1 MISPSCL
8 RAGSLIAARAAGLSR
23 ANGLWLEEH
32 VHACTTCTREAE
44 LLSGVRAI
52 LLDAELAPTS
62 GASNRAIHKALH
74 AHRRG
79 TASPTSRAPVRPIVL
94 GLSFATALALIAIT
108 AVMQREYAASDAVH
122 ATATAT
128 VPRVERRPAVVM
140 SDADRLQAG
149 ARVRTTERLQVL
161 LAHASV
167 ELAPDSDAQWN
178 GAARELSLR
187 SGVVIAEVDPEP
199 HRSFAVITNDFRVE
213 VLGTRFEVTPSSVSV
228 SRGRVRIAALDGTER
243 AVLNAGERYDLEAET
258 AVLAPKP
265 QKRSE
270 ARKAVGKATTAPS
283 PAISA
288 PDVAALLTEAR
299 DALATDRF
307 EQARRAI
314 DRALAA
320 QPAGATRAEA
330 LTLRAELLSA
340 QGNRAGAVA
349 AYIEVATRF
358 QSMPAGEN
366 ALFAA
371 ARMND
376 DAAAAKKLLAQYLE
390 RYPHGRFVVEA
401 KYRLKR

>member
-23 ANGLWLEEH
+23 ADGLWLEEH
-32 VHACTTCTREAE
+32 IHACMPCTREAE

-52 LLDAELAPTS
+52 LLDAEPELSSEAR
-62 GASNRAIHKALH
+62 NRAIRRSLH

-79 TASPTSRAPVRPIVL
+79 TASPTSRAPVRPFMMGL
-94 GLSFATALALIAIT
+94 GFATALALLAIAGMLRRDDASGVAT
-108 AVMQREYAASDAVH
+108 PPAVAAA
-122 ATATAT
+122 AI
-128 VPRVERRPAVVM
+128 PRVEQPVVVM

-149 ARVRTTERLQVL
+149 ARVHTKERVHVIF
-161 LAHASV
+161 AHASV
-167 ELAPDSDAQWN
+167 ELAPGSDAQWN
-178 GAARELSLR
+178 GASRELSLR
-187 SGVVIAEVDPEP
+187 SGAVIVEVDPEP
-199 HRSFAVITNDFRVE
+199 HRSFSVATNDFRAE

-228 SRGRVRIAALDGTER
+228 SRGRVRVAALDGRER
-243 AVLNAGERYDLEAET
+243 AVLNAGERYDLEAEA
-258 AVLAPKP
+258 AVLAPKRA
-265 QKRSE
+265 KRSE
-270 ARKAVGKATTAPS
+270 ARKPVSNAAPT
-283 PAISA
+283 PVLP

-314 DRALAA
+314 DRALSA

-349 AYIEVATRF
+349 AYLEVATRF

-371 ARMND
+371 ARMHD

-390 RYPHGRFVVEA
+390 RYPRGRFVVEA

>member
-23 ANGLWLEEH
+23 ADGLWLEEH
-32 VHACTTCTREAE
+32 IHACTTCTREAE

-52 LLDAELAPTS
+52 VLDAELELSSEAR
-62 GASNRAIHKALH
+62 NRAIRRSLH

-79 TASPTSRAPVRPIVL
+79 TASPTSRAPVRPFMM
-94 GLSFATALALIAIT
+94 GLSFATALGVLAIAGVMRRDEASGLAT
-108 AVMQREYAASDAVH
+108 PAVAAAV
-122 ATATAT
+122 
-128 VPRVERRPAVVM
+128 VPRVEQPVIVM

-149 ARVRTTERLQVL
+149 ARVHTKERVRVMF
-161 LAHASV
+161 AHASV
-167 ELAPDSDAQWN
+167 ELAPGSDAQWN
-178 GAARELSLR
+178 GATRELSLR
-187 SGVVIAEVDPEP
+187 SGSVSVEVDPEP
-199 HRSFAVITNDFRVE
+199 HRSFAVVTNDFRAE

-228 SRGRVRIAALDGTER
+228 SRGRVRVAALDGSER

-258 AVLAPKP
+258 AVLEPKP

-270 ARKAVGKATTAPS
+270 ARKPVSKVTPS
-283 PAISA
+283 PAIS
-288 PDVAALLTEAR
+288 PPNVAALLTEAR

-314 DRALAA
+314 DRALSA

-349 AYIEVATRF
+349 AYLEVATRF
-358 QSMPAGEN
+358 QSLPAGEN

-371 ARMND
+371 ARMHD
-376 DAAAAKKLLAQYLE
+376 DAAAAKKLIAQYLE